1 MPQTWSEL
9 VGLPVLDIGN
19 ETVCSLLSDKILHTE
34 MYEHSYPYDWRTK
47 LPVIVRASKQWF
59 LDTAAIKNQSIVN
72 IYLLQYEYSSYLLAT
87 KYFSDKNGYNLYGN
101 LC

>member
-1 MPQTWSEL
+1 MSQTWSEL
-9 VGLPVLDIGN
+9 VGLQVLDNGN
-19 ETVCSLLSDKILHTE
+19 DTVCSLLNDKILHTE

-72 IYLLQYEYSSYLLAT
+72 IYFILIIN
-87 KYFSDKNGYNLYGN
+87 FIFPKNIILTFLTFLFRN
-101 LC
+101 

>member
-59 LDTAAIKNQSIVN
+59 LDTAAIKSQSIVN
-72 IYLLQYEYSSYLLAT
+72 IYIHLIQISNYQQSICLI
-87 KYFSDKNGYNLYGN
+87 
-101 LC
+101 C

>member
-19 ETVCSLLSDKILHTE
+19 ETVCLLLSDKILHTE

-59 LDTAAIKNQSIVN
+59 LDTAAIKSQSIVN
-72 IYLLQYEYSSYLLAT
+72 IYIYLAQISN
-87 KYFSDKNGYNLYGN
+87 YQ
-101 LC
+101 